1 MQEYNK
7 CDIGATYITDDGKTR
22 LYIKIAA
29 EGRMNVPLYFN
40 QSVANGVTIDW
51 GDGTTTHTLFG
62 TGNVNT
68 THTYS
73 NIGDYVISLVAA
85 DGCTLGLGY
94 SSTSY
99 CVMGATSNNGMVYCN
114 MLQKV
119 EVGSGVTSIGSN
131 TFKSCYSL
139 SSITIPNSVTSI
151 GDYAFRDCYSL
162 SSITIPNSVTSI
174 STYAFFNCY
183 SLSNIVIPNSV
194 TNIGNYA
201 FRYCYSLSNIVIPN
215 SVTNIGDYAFRD
227 CYSLSNIVIPNS
239 VTNIGYS
246 AFYYCYS
253 LSSIVIPNSVT
264 NIGDYAFCGCFG
276 MAIYV
281 FSQHTSVPTLAST
294 DAFLGIPSDCIIK
307 VPASLY
313 DEWIAATNWS
323 TYASHI
329 VAV

>member
-151 GDYAFRDCYSL
+151 
-162 SSITIPNSVTSI
+162 
-174 STYAFFNCY
+174 STYAFFN
-183 SLSNIVIPNSV
+183 
-194 TNIGNYA
+194 
-201 FRYCYSLSNIVIPN
+201 
-215 SVTNIGDYAFRD
+215 